1 METQSRNRIE
11 SIFFAAIEIPT
22 ATERNA
28 FLDEVCD
35 QDSVLRQEVELLIT
49 AQQAPDSFLQQPVM
63 DTTSTSASDV
73 EEREGSQIGRY
84 KLLEK
89 LGEGGFGLV
98 FMAEQTSPVRRRVA
112 LKIIKPG
119 MDSKEVVA
127 RFEAERQALAMM
139 DHPNIAKVLDA
150 GTTETGR
157 PYFVMELVK
166 GASITEYC
174 DTNRL
179 GTRGRLE
186 LFQQVCRA
194 IQHAHQKGVIH
205 RDLKPNNVMVTLHD
219 GVPVPKVIDFG
230 VSKAL
235 SQPLTEKTLFT
246 RYGQIVGTPQY
257 MSPEQAEM
265 SGLDLDTRSD
275 VYSLGVLLYE
285 LLTGHPPFDADT
297 LREAGFDGMRRIIR
311 EQEPLKP
318 STALST
324 LKNNAA
330 TLVATKRSLQPHAL
344 RQSVAGDLDWIVM
357 KCLEKD

>member
-127 RFEAERQALAMM
+127 RFEAERQSLAMM
-139 DHPNIAKVLDA
+139 HHPNIAKALDA
-150 GTTETGR
+150 
-157 PYFVMELVK
+157 
-166 GASITEYC
+166 
-174 DTNRL
+174 
-179 GTRGRLE
+179 
-186 LFQQVCRA
+186 
-194 IQHAHQKGVIH
+194 
-205 RDLKPNNVMVTLHD
+205 
-219 GVPVPKVIDFG
+219 
-230 VSKAL
+230 
-235 SQPLTEKTLFT
+235 
-246 RYGQIVGTPQY
+246 
-257 MSPEQAEM
+257 
-265 SGLDLDTRSD
+265 
-275 VYSLGVLLYE
+275 
-285 LLTGHPPFDADT
+285 
-297 LREAGFDGMRRIIR
+297 
-311 EQEPLKP
+311 
-318 STALST
+318 
-324 LKNNAA
+324 
-330 TLVATKRSLQPHAL
+330 
-344 RQSVAGDLDWIVM
+344 
-357 KCLEKD
+357 